1 MLKLSQVSAGYGPF
15 IATHEL
21 DLQVPEGSIFAL
33 IGANGAGKSS
43 TIMAIAGHVEV
54 LTGRIEFDGEDI
66 TNLPV
71 KERVRRGLALVP
83 EGRRL
88 FPDLTVTENLMVGGY
103 IHPRTSEAKNREM
116 VFDLFPRLSERVSQL
131 AGNLSGGE
139 QQMLAMGRALMAE
152 PRFLMIDE
160 VSLGLMPKAVDICYE
175 VINRLGDNGIT
186 VLVVDQ
192 NTTRALDVADQVC
205 VLESGRSVWQ
215 GDAQTAKQDSSLID
229 SYMGQKHDGSGT

>member
-139 QQMLAMGRALMAE
+139 QQMLAIGRALMINPSLLLMDE
-152 PRFLMIDE
+152 PSEGLAPIILGIIRDTLLSLKGSGLSILLVE
-160 VSLGLMPKAVDICYE
+160 QNLGLALALAD
-175 VINRLGDNGIT
+175 RLLLMSEHGKIVWEGTPDE
-186 VLVVDQ
+186 LK
-192 NTTRALDVADQVC
+192 ADQMAMSTHLGV
-205 VLESGRSVWQ
+205 
-215 GDAQTAKQDSSLID
+215 
-229 SYMGQKHDGSGT
+229 